1 MKLVPNE
8 KGSPKETGETLQGA
22 DPWPLATDGCHG
34 KVLRERKNRG
44 GKKFDAESE
53 AIFILSHQLH
63 VWYAQTLCTR
73 IKRSENWLCQNG
85 LRLKFLLSVCT
96 YTHTPQHTHTC
107 MHAHTHTHTTTHAQ
121 AHTHTHTYTTPI
133 HKNTHNTHAR
143 AHTHTQTHAQH
154 TTTHAHTH
162 TKQKKELMG
171 LSADTAE
178 SDSKRTI

>member
-22 DPWPLATDGCHG
+22 DPRPLATDGCHG

-44 GKKFDAESE
+44 EKKFDAESE

-96 YTHTPQHTHTC
+96 YTHTPHTTTHTHV
-107 MHAHTHTHTTTHAQ
+107 HARTHTHTHTTTHAQ
-121 AHTHTHTYTTPI
+121 AHTHTYIHHTHTQKHTQ
-133 HKNTHNTHAR
+133 HTRAR
-143 AHTHTQTHAQH
+143 THTQTHA
-154 TTTHAHTH
+154 HTH
-162 TKQKKELMG
+162 TTHHNTRTHTHK
-171 LSADTAE
+171 AE
-178 SDSKRTI
+178 EGTDGAISGYCRK